1 MNDVVFW
8 IILSIGI
15 ALAVRNFVCLC
26 KSYKKFKMIDK
37 DMQRLQKVISQMN
50 IGKNERNK

>member
-15 ALAVRNFVCLC
+15 ALAVRNFCVPL
-26 KSYKKFKMIDK
+26 
-37 DMQRLQKVISQMN
+37 QRLQKIQDD
-50 IGKNERNK
+50 R